1 MREASYKRAMKL
13 RTSVQMRDCYD
24 KKINIF
30 IQWRTT
36 SSEVMRR
43 RRTQDAHSRAVNL
56 SHCDNDDE
64 NPDELARGPTD
75 GRNGRTDGLGPM
87 FLSKLCK
94 LNDNRSVSIRMN
106 HMMLPCLQQQ
116 SVHIAV
122 PNPPPSYR

>member
-1 MREASYKRAMKL
+1 
-13 RTSVQMRDCYD
+13 MRDCYD

-75 GRNGRTDGLGPM
+75 GRNGRNGRTDGLGPM

-94 LNDNRSVSIRMN
+94 LNDN
-106 HMMLPCLQQQ
+106 
-116 SVHIAV
+116 
-122 PNPPPSYR
+122 

>member
-1 MREASYKRAMKL
+1 MREASYKSAMKL

-75 GRNGRTDGLGPM
+75 GRPGSHV
-87 FLSKLCK
+87 FK
-94 LNDNRSVSIRMN
+94 
-106 HMMLPCLQQQ
+106 Q
-116 SVHIAV
+116 AV
-122 PNPPPSYR
+122 